1 MQRSHNGRIN
11 HRIFAGFRTKPEVEL
26 ERADTKR
33 TNRSD
38 SNHDLGANT
47 IR

>member
-1 MQRSHNGRIN
+1 MVALITGFSRV
-11 HRIFAGFRTKPEVEL
+11 FRTKPEVEL

-38 SNHDLGANT
+38 SKHDLGANT